1 MDHLPLLPTEEL
13 LLKLKN
19 KPKTMKYPFIISFLS
34 MLLICSCQSEKKESE
49 AIEKGE
55 HPKIRLIYDTD
66 ANNELDDQFALI
78 YLLVNG
84 PTFDLEGVTV
94 NATKS
99 GGNIDEHYE
108 EAKRILQLGQ
118 RFGQIPLL
126 KGANGSF
133 ENIRPY
139 VLEAGFDGKDGVDF
153 IIEQANKKNEQELI
167 LLAVGKLTNV
177 ALALEKDPS
186 IADKVRVVWLGSN
199 YPKPGEYNQ
208 DNDTISM
215 NFILNTKVPFEMVTV
230 RYGEPSGTD
239 AVKVTQE
246 EINIKMPGM
255 GPRIAV
261 PIIGRHGGEYFNFGD
276 YAVSLF
282 EHIYYHGD
290 PPSRALFDM
299 VAAAVLKNPNWG
311 EKREIP
317 APILIDNQWVE
328 RPDNFRKIILWENFD
343 RDAVMKDFYNTL
355 ENYLL
360 VDPKK

>member
-1 MDHLPLLPTEEL
+1 
-13 LLKLKN
+13 
-19 KPKTMKYPFIISFLS
+19 MKFHFIIPFFSFL
-34 MLLICSCQSEKKESE
+34 LIYSCQSEKKESE
-49 AIEKGE
+49 AIKEKE
-55 HPKIRLIYDTD
+55 RTKIRLIYDTD

-118 RFGQIPLL
+118 RLGQIPLL
-126 KGANGSF
+126 MGADGSF
-133 ENIRPY
+133 ESIRSHVMETGY
-139 VLEAGFDGKDGVDF
+139 DGKEGVDF
-153 IIEQANKKNEQELI
+153 IIEQANKKDEQELI
-167 LLAVGKLTNV
+167 LLAVGKLTNI
-177 ALALEKDPS
+177 ALALEKDPG
-186 IADKVRVVWLGSN
+186 IAEKMRVVWLGSN

-208 DNDTISM
+208 DNDTVSM
-215 NFILNTKVPFEMVTV
+215 NFVLNTKVPFEMVTV
-230 RYGEPSGTD
+230 RYGEPTGTD
-239 AVKVTQE
+239 AVKVTQA
-246 EINIKMPGM
+246 EINNKMPGM
-255 GPRIAV
+255 GPQIEV

-282 EHIYYHGD
+282 EHIDYHGD

-299 VAAAVLKNPNWG
+299 VAAAVLKNPSWG
-311 EKREIP
+311 ENREIP

-328 RPDNFRKIILWENFD
+328 RPDNSRKIILWENFD
-343 RDAVMKDFYNTL
+343 RDAVMKDFYNSL
-355 ENYLL
+355 ENYQL

>member
-1 MDHLPLLPTEEL
+1 MNKLILPFACLQLL
-13 LLKLKN
+13 
-19 KPKTMKYPFIISFLS
+19 FF
-34 MLLICSCQSEKKESE
+34 SCQSGEKVSEEVESTVSE
-49 AIEKGE
+49 TTK
-55 HPKIRLIYDTD
+55 KIRLIYDTD
-66 ANNELDDQFALI
+66 ANNELDDQFALM

-99 GGNIDEHYE
+99 GGNIDGHYE

-118 RFGQIPLL
+118 RDGKVPLL
-126 KGANGSF
+126 KGADGSF
-133 ENIRPY
+133 EAIRSH
-139 VLEAGFDGKDGVDF
+139 VGDQSFDGKAGVDF
-153 IIEQANKKNEQELI
+153 IIEQANKEHDRELI

-177 ALALEKDPS
+177 ALALEKDPG
-186 IADKVRVVWLGSN
+186 IAEKMRVVWLGSN

-208 DNDTISM
+208 DNDTVSM
-215 NFILNTKVPFEMVTV
+215 NFVLNTKVPFEMVTV
-230 RYGEPSGTD
+230 RYGEPTGTD
-239 AVKVTQE
+239 AVKVTQA
-246 EINIKMPGM
+246 EINNKMPGM
-255 GPRIAV
+255 GPQIEV

-282 EHIYYHGD
+282 EHIDYHGD

-317 APILIDNQWVE
+317 APILIDNQWAE
-328 RPDNFRKIILWENFD
+328 RPDNSRKIILWENFD
-343 RDAVMKDFYNTL
+343 RDAVMKDFYNSL
-355 ENYLL
+355 ENYQL